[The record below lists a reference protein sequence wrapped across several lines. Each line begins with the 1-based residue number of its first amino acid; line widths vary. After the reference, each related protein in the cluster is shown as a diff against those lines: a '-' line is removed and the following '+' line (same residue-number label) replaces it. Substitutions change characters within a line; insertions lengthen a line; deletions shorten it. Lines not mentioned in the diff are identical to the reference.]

1 MVSKW
6 HYFAA
11 ALALAFGRDF
21 GFSTGEVTGGVA
33 AATSV
38 TAAGW
43 APEELSGDSRGA
55 ASAPAAE
62 GVGSIDMAAYGEARG
77 EASGESMF

>member
-21 GFSTGEVTGGVA
+21 GFGTGEVTEGA
-33 AATSV
+33 AAASSV

-43 APEELSGDSRGA
+43 ASGRLSGDSRGA
-55 ASAPAAE
+55 ASAPAA
-62 GVGSIDMAAYGEARG
+62 VGGGPIDIAAHGEARG
-77 EASGESMF
+77 EASGESMS